1 MLALLNDIANR
12 LSSDPDALALL
23 ALGSAGTHQE
33 RLDEHSDLDFFVIAR
48 DKYKFLDDLGWL
60 GFVEW
65 WHRDTPDG
73 CKALVNGIYCEF
85 AVFLPEELPAIRF
98 EAPRVLW
105 QREGVS
111 LTDRNV
117 PSPADQ
123 DWLVDEV
130 LSNLY
135 VGLHRWLRG
144 ERLSAMR
151 MVQGDALDNLLRLV
165 GADDPFSPS
174 RRAERLGLPWA
185 LLAGGYDQTPAAA
198 RAILEQLPPGG
209 GRMRSEVEALVQDAL
224 R

>member
-1 MLALLNDIANR
+1 MLALLNDIAIR
-12 LSSDPDALALL
+12 LSADPAALALL

-33 RLDEHSDLDFFVIAR
+33 RLDEHSDLDFFVIAT
-48 DKYKFLDDLGWL
+48 DKYKFLDDLSWL

-73 CKALVNGIYCEF
+73 CKALVNGIFCEF
-85 AVFLPEELPAIRF
+85 AVFMLEELPAIRF
-98 EAPRVLW
+98 EAPRVVW
-105 QREGVS
+105 QREGLE
-111 LTDRNV
+111 LTEKNV
-117 PSPADQ
+117 PDPAGT

-151 MVQGDALDNLLRLV
+151 MVQGEALDNLLRLL
-165 GADDPFSPS
+165 GSDDPFTPS
-174 RRAERLGLPWA
+174 RRAERLDLPWTI
-185 LLAGGYDQTPAAA
+185 LAGGYERTPLAA
-198 RAILEQLPPGG
+198 RGIMECLPPGG
-209 GRMRSEVEALVQDAL
+209 GRMRLEVEELVQQAL

>member
-1 MLALLNDIANR
+1 MLALLNDIAVR
-12 LSSDPDALALL
+12 LSADPDALALL

-33 RLDEHSDLDFFVIAR
+33 RLDEHSDLDFFVIAL
-48 DKYKFLDDLGWL
+48 DKSKFLDHLEWL

-85 AVFLPEELPAIRF
+85 AVFLPEELPVIRF
-98 EAPRVLW
+98 EAPRVVW
-105 QREGVS
+105 RRDGVS
-111 LTDRNV
+111 VAEQNV
-117 PSPADQ
+117 PDPAAQ

-151 MVQGDALDNLLRLV
+151 MVQGEGLDNLLRLL
-165 GADDPFSPS
+165 GSDDPFAPA
-174 RRAERLGLPWA
+174 RRAERLGLAWQR
-185 LLAGGYDQTPAAA
+185 LAGGYDRTPEAAQ
-198 RAILEQLPPGG
+198 AILETLPAGG
-209 GRMRSEVEALVQDAL
+209 GRMRDEVAGLVQQAL

>member
-1 MLALLNDIANR
+1 MLALLNDIAGR
-12 LSSDPDALALL
+12 LSTDPDALALL

-33 RLDEHSDLDFFVIAR
+33 RLDEHSDLDFFVIAS
-48 DKYKFLDDLGWL
+48 DKYKFLDDLSWL

-85 AVFLPEELPAIRF
+85 AVFLPQELPGIRF
-98 EAPRVLW
+98 EAPRIVW
-105 QREGVS
+105 QRDGVALS
-111 LTDRNV
+111 DHNI
-117 PSPADQ
+117 PSSAAQ

-151 MVQGDALDNLLRLV
+151 MVQGDALDNLLRLL
-165 GADDPFSPS
+165 GADDPFAPS

-185 LLAGGYDQTPAAA
+185 VLAGGYDHTPAAA
-198 RAILEQLPPGG
+198 LGILQELPAGG
-209 GRMRSEVEALVQDAL
+209 GRMRVEVEALVQDAL

>member
-1 MLALLNDIANR
+1 MLALLNDIARR
-12 LSSDPDALALL
+12 LSADPDALALL

-33 RLDEHSDLDFFVIAR
+33 RLDEHSDLDFFVIAS
-48 DKYKFLDDLGWL
+48 DKYKFLDDLSWL

-85 AVFLPEELPAIRF
+85 AVFLAQELPSIRF
-98 EAPRVLW
+98 EAPRIVW
-105 QREGVS
+105 QREGVT
-111 LTDRNV
+111 LTDHNV
-117 PSPADQ
+117 PSSAAQ

-151 MVQGDALDNLLRLV
+151 LVQGDALDNLLRLL
-165 GADDPFSPS
+165 GADDPFTPS
-174 RRAERLGLPWA
+174 RRAERLELPWA
-185 LLAGGYDQTPAAA
+185 VLAGGYDQTPAAA
-198 RAILEQLPPGG
+198 RGILQHLPSGG
-209 GRMRSEVEALVQDAL
+209 GQMRTQVEALVQDAL

>member
-1 MLALLNDIANR
+1 MLALLNDIAVR
-12 LSSDPDALALL
+12 LSADPDALALL
-23 ALGSAGTHQE
+23 ALGSTGTHQE
-33 RLDEHSDLDFFVIAR
+33 RLDEHSDLDFFVIAS
-48 DKYKFLDDLGWL
+48 DKYKFLDNLSWL

-98 EAPRVLW
+98 EAPRIVW
-105 QREGVS
+105 QREGVA
-111 LTDRNV
+111 LAEKNIPD
-117 PSPADQ
+117 PAAQ

-151 MVQGDALDNLLRLV
+151 MVQGEALDNLLRLL
-165 GADDPFSPS
+165 GADDPFTPS
-174 RRAERLGLPWA
+174 RRAERLGLPWTV
-185 LLAGGYDQTPAAA
+185 LAGGYDQTPLAA
-198 RAILEQLPPGG
+198 RAILQNLPAGG
-209 GRMRSEVEALVQDAL
+209 GRMREEVAGLVQRATL
-224 R
+224 

>member
-1 MLALLNDIANR
+1 MLALLNDIAVR
-12 LSSDPDALALL
+12 LSADPDAVALL

-33 RLDEHSDLDFFVIAR
+33 RLDEHSDLDFFVIAT
-48 DKYKFLDDLGWL
+48 DKYKFLDNLEWL

-98 EAPRVLW
+98 EAPRVVW
-105 QREGVS
+105 QRDGVA
-111 LTDRNV
+111 LAHENL
-117 PSPADQ
+117 PEAAAQ

-151 MVQGDALDNLLRLV
+151 MVQGEALDNLLRLL
-165 GADDPFSPS
+165 GADDPFAPT
-174 RRAERLGLPWA
+174 RRAERLGLSWHT
-185 LLAGGYDQTPAAA
+185 LAGGYERTPEAAQ
-198 RAILEQLPPGG
+198 AILANLPAGG
-209 GRMRSEVEALVQDAL
+209 GRMRDEVAELVQQTL

>member
-1 MLALLNDIANR
+1 MLALLNDIAVR
-12 LSSDPDALALL
+12 LSADPDALALL

-33 RLDEHSDLDFFVIAR
+33 RLDEHSDLDFFVIAS
-48 DKYKFLDDLGWL
+48 DKYKFLDHLEWL

-85 AVFLPEELPAIRF
+85 AVFLPEELPTIRF
-98 EAPRVLW
+98 EAPRVVW
-105 QREGVS
+105 QREGVT
-111 LTDRNV
+111 LAQKNV
-117 PSPADQ
+117 PDPAAQ

-151 MVQGDALDNLLRLV
+151 MVQGEALDNLLRVLGV
-165 GADDPFSPS
+165 DDPFTPS
-174 RRAERLGLPWA
+174 RRAERLDLPWNWI
-185 LLAGGYDQTPAAA
+185 AGGYDRTPEAAS
-198 RAILEQLPPGG
+198 AILQNLPAGG
-209 GRMRSEVEALVQDAL
+209 GRMRDEVAGLLQQAM